1 MILHLFNPENDLA
14 LADGNANYSPPPA
27 AVRIAYDLASLPLWY
42 ASADDYVFI
51 PDDRH
56 LKYHSEMSELFP
68 LPKACTSVGLLPFAE
83 CRPWG
88 WSSQMLRRFKAMGVN
103 ENILPGDSVIGNVRR
118 LSNRRSSIAILGELS
133 KMGVDIPE
141 LPIYATSPDDV
152 AAFVSSMPRSVVK
165 APWSGSGKGIA
176 WGLGRVEVPLEHF
189 YKGVIRRQGG
199 VVCEHFL
206 NSAREFAME
215 FFASADEVSFVGY
228 SLFEAQKG
236 SYSGNLLL
244 CDEEIERILSA
255 YLPAGTVENVRTQ
268 MQRVLTRLIAGSG
281 YRGYLGVDMMIYDSG
296 GVCRLNPCVELNL
309 RMNMGVVSRI
319 FHNKFAG
326 PGKTGRFNVAY
337 FRNRGEAHELH
348 CVNRVKYP
356 LMVRDG
362 KIEKGYLNLSPVDA
376 DSSYIAFAVVE

>member
-14 LADGNANYSPPPA
+14 LADGNANYSPPPS

-68 LPKACTSVGLLPFAE
+68 LPKACTSVGFLPFAE

-103 ENILPGDSVIGNVRR
+103 ENILPDDSVIGNVRR

-189 YKGVIRRQGG
+189 YKGVIRRQSN
-199 VVCEHFL
+199 FNAL
-206 NSAREFAME
+206 
-215 FFASADEVSFVGY
+215 
-228 SLFEAQKG
+228 
-236 SYSGNLLL
+236 
-244 CDEEIERILSA
+244 RIR
-255 YLPAGTVENVRTQ
+255 N
-268 MQRVLTRLIAGSG
+268 
-281 YRGYLGVDMMIYDSG
+281 IYTSDTCHS
-296 GVCRLNPCVELNL
+296 CI
-309 RMNMGVVSRI
+309 S
-319 FHNKFAG
+319 
-326 PGKTGRFNVAY
+326 
-337 FRNRGEAHELH
+337 
-348 CVNRVKYP
+348 P
-356 LMVRDG
+356 L
-362 KIEKGYLNLSPVDA
+362 
-376 DSSYIAFAVVE
+376 